1 MAVRLIAFFC
11 LWATAGLVWA
21 DAASPWGGHADT
33 GKTRIAVCS
42 ACHGMDGQAT
52 APIYPS
58 LAGQH
63 ETYIVD
69 QLQSFKLGHR
79 RNPIMLAMSQ
89 ALSEQDMHDIG
100 AWFASQSGH
109 AASAAVPPPPD
120 VAAGARL
127 YRGGDTA
134 RQLPACMACHGGD
147 ARGNP
152 GSGYPQLR
160 GQSATYLVSRLTD
173 WQQARLPAGHPHA
186 DIMPSIARQLSPA
199 DIQALAD
206 YLQQLETAPA
216 P

>member
-11 LWATAGLVWA
+11 LWASAGLVWA
-21 DAASPWGGHADT
+21 GAASPWGGHADT

-42 ACHGMDGQAT
+42 ACHGMDGQAS

-63 ETYIVD
+63 ETYIVN
-69 QLQSFKLGHR
+69 QLNDFKLGHR

-89 ALSEQDMHDIG
+89 TLSEQDMHDIG

-109 AASAAVPPPPD
+109 PAAAPAPAPD

-127 YRGGDTA
+127 YRGGDA
-134 RQLPACMACHGGD
+134 GRQLPACMACHGGD
-147 ARGNP
+147 ALGNP
-152 GSGYPQLR
+152 GSGYPKLR
-160 GQSATYLVSRLTD
+160 GQSATYLVSRLTA

-206 YLQQLETAPA
+206 YLQQLDTAAA